1 MQEQPP
7 GYNMVRVDVA
17 NMEQQQQA
25 QEVEGAQARFVIAES
40 PSKNFKH
47 IMQAPGCGGLRLRGW
62 RTFGE
67 ARGCYN

>member
-25 QEVEGAQARFVIAES
+25 QEVEGAQARSVIAEY
-40 PSKNFKH
+40 PS
-47 IMQAPGCGGLRLRGW
+47 
-62 RTFGE
+62 
-67 ARGCYN
+67 